1 MIIPTIQTSTILEYL
16 NLTVEDATE
25 KLNNLSKTQPYIM
38 GLALI
43 LPHDM
48 LLGIQLAYYMIET
61 EMIKKEVRELE
72 SLVK

>member
-25 KLNNLSKTQPYIM
+25 KLNNLSKTQPHIM
-38 GLALI
+38 MLSTI
-43 LPHDM
+43 LPYDM

-72 SLVK
+72 ALVK